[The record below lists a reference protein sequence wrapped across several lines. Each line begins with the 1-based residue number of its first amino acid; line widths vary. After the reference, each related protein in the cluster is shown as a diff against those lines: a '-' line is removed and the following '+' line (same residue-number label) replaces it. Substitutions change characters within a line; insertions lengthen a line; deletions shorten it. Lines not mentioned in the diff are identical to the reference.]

1 MLNHL
6 AIANAIGDDE
16 KKPVLDGF
24 DQHLVI
30 FFGYLPVLLWLSGP
44 SLALLVVEGLAVL
57 RVQTQGSF
65 GLSVVVL
72 LGCESILH
80 AVSEWAWEV
89 LVLWLVPPA
98 YPGSSVTRPAPLPSQ
113 LLSIQAVNST
123 QTMRSSCGGVL
134 CQRSARGRNKGL
146 RR

>member
-65 GLSVVVL
+65 TKPARRAMFNLALS
-72 LGCESILH
+72 
-80 AVSEWAWEV
+80 
-89 LVLWLVPPA
+89 
-98 YPGSSVTRPAPLPSQ
+98 RK
-113 LLSIQAVNST
+113 
-123 QTMRSSCGGVL
+123 
-134 CQRSARGRNKGL
+134 GR
-146 RR
+146 